1 MENIFSTSSTTSQP
15 NTLQKL
21 LQYIIHSRQ
30 EWWIYS
36 IFWKA
41 SKDVNNRLIFSW
53 GDGHFRGTKD
63 TASAKIGHRQ
73 YHQHQKKFGFDV
85 IDDTSNDNVTDSEWF
100 YMLSMTQCFVAEDGL
115 VVRAYTSAS
124 SHVWLA
130 NYYEL
135 QLYNCERAKEADL
148 HGIRT
153 IVCIATPGGVVEL
166 GSSDVIQENWEFVQL
181 IRSLFGS
188 NNNVSTTSHPP
199 INQVTSGD
207 HQKVGKRGSP
217 WQEAD
222 VIKQEMVIGNL
233 ISDSGNSDFESESS
247 PINNVVNRSRK
258 RGKKGD
264 SSSTIITSR
273 ETTMEIHVEAERKRR
288 EKLNHRFYALRSV
301 VPYVSKMDKASLLAD
316 AVTYINE
323 LKSKIEDLESKLI
336 EPQKKPIIMEQHDSY
351 SVSSVVTDRANNN
364 KSLLPSSINGAQ
376 NGMEIEVKII
386 GSEAMIRVQSLD
398 VNHPCAR
405 LMNVMKELEFQIY
418 HASVSSVK
426 DLMLQD
432 IMIRV
437 PDELSNEAALKS
449 TIVTILSVAE
459 N

>member
-1 MENIFSTSSTTSQP
+1 
-15 NTLQKL
+15 
-21 LQYIIHSRQ
+21 
-30 EWWIYS
+30 
-36 IFWKA
+36 
-41 SKDVNNRLIFSW
+41 
-53 GDGHFRGTKD
+53 
-63 TASAKIGHRQ
+63 
-73 YHQHQKKFGFDV
+73 
-85 IDDTSNDNVTDSEWF
+85 
-100 YMLSMTQCFVAEDGL
+100 
-115 VVRAYTSAS
+115 
-124 SHVWLA
+124 
-130 NYYEL
+130 
-135 QLYNCERAKEADL
+135 
-148 HGIRT
+148 
-153 IVCIATPGGVVEL
+153 
-166 GSSDVIQENWEFVQL
+166 
-181 IRSLFGS
+181 
-188 NNNVSTTSHPP
+188 
-199 INQVTSGD
+199 
-207 HQKVGKRGSP
+207 
-217 WQEAD
+217 
-222 VIKQEMVIGNL
+222 MVIGNL

-336 EPQKKPIIMEQHDSY
+336 DPQKKPIIMEQHDSY
-351 SVSSVVTDRANNN
+351 SESSVVTDRANNN
-364 KSLLPSSINGAQ
+364 KSLFSSSINGAQ

-386 GSEAMIRVQSLD
+386 GSEAMIRVQSLN

-432 IMIRV
+432 IVIRV
-437 PDELSNEAALKS
+437 PNELSNEEAPKS